1 MRGGVFLKDKKG
13 ENQHQEKSEEIKGR
27 EKLGRESFSM
37 KKMIFYLFAAAS
49 IFIVFAFTDST
60 HDKAIYVATNGNDQN
75 NGTKSKPFRT
85 LKKAASEARA
95 GRVVYIKE
103 GIYKEKLI
111 VKYSGTKSKPITFK
125 AYNQDKVVLTGENVK
140 NAEGDT
146 SLVKIDN
153 KNYITISGLTIQDLT
168 TNLTNETVIG
178 MYVTGSSS
186 HITLE
191 NNVVRKIE
199 THADDGNAHGIAV
212 YGTGPMKDIH
222 IVNNTIEDLKLG
234 WSESLVL
241 NGNIDGFHIENN
253 IVRRND
259 NIGID
264 LIGYEGV
271 SHNAK
276 ADYARNGIVENNEVY
291 EISSYGN
298 PAYGKEYNAG
308 GIYVDGGKHIT
319 IDKNTIYNCDIG
331 IEATSEHAKQYAH
344 NIQITNNIVYNN
356 HYTGISIGGY
366 DEDRGG
372 TKNSSITKNIMY
384 RNDTKGLAG
393 GQLLLQHDIK
403 NNVIERNIL
412 TAGPSRIFIANFFTT
427 NQANVLTKNV
437 FHKENGKTGLWVWKK
452 AEFSFFQEFKH
463 ASMSDSQSSYLDPM
477 FENETSYD
485 FTLKKESP
493 IKHMINN

>member
-1 MRGGVFLKDKKG
+1 
-13 ENQHQEKSEEIKGR
+13 
-27 EKLGRESFSM
+27 M
-37 KKMIFYLFAAAS
+37 KKTILYLFAAV
-49 IFIVFAFTDST
+49 ILIVFGFTDST

-75 NGTKSKPFRT
+75 DGSKSKPFRT
-85 LKKAASEARA
+85 LKKATLEAKA
-95 GRVVYIKE
+95 GTIVYIKE
-103 GIYKEKLI
+103 GTYKEKLI
-111 VKYSGTKSKPITFK
+111 VRHSGTKLKPITFK
-125 AYNQDKVVLTGENVK
+125 AYNQDKVVLSGDDVK
-140 NAEGDT
+140 NVEGDT

-153 KNYITISGLTIQDLT
+153 KNYITISGLNIQELT

-199 THADDGNAHGIAV
+199 THAEDGNAHGIAV
-212 YGTGPMKDIH
+212 YGTGPMKDVH
-222 IVNNTIEDLKLG
+222 IINNTIEDLKLG

-241 NGNIDGFHIENN
+241 NGNVDGFTIEKN

-264 LIGYEGV
+264 LIGYEGI
-271 SHNAK
+271 SNDPK
-276 ADYARNGIVENNEVY
+276 ADYVRNGIVKNNEVY

-298 PAYGKEYNAG
+298 PAYGEEYSAG
-308 GIYVDGGKHIT
+308 GVYVDGGKNIT

-331 IEATSEHAKQYAH
+331 IEATSEHAKQYAD
-344 NIQITNNIVYNN
+344 NIQITENIVYNN

-366 DEDRGG
+366 DENRGG
-372 TKNSSITKNIMY
+372 TINSSITKNIIY

-393 GQLLLQHDIK
+393 GQLQLQHDIK

-427 NQANVLTKNV
+427 NQDNVLTRNV
-437 FHKENGKTGLWVWKK
+437 FHKEKGKTGLWVWKEE
-452 AEFSFFQEFKH
+452 EFTSFQEFKR
-463 ASMSDSQSSYLDPM
+463 ASTSDSQSSYLDPM
-477 FENETSYD
+477 FENETNYD

-493 IKHMINN
+493 AKSIIE

>member
-1 MRGGVFLKDKKG
+1 
-13 ENQHQEKSEEIKGR
+13 
-27 EKLGRESFSM
+27 M
-37 KKMIFYLFAAAS
+37 KKTILYLFAAA
-49 IFIVFAFTDST
+49 ILIVFGFSDST
-60 HDKAIYVATNGNDQN
+60 DDKAIYVATNGNDQN
-75 NGTKSKPFRT
+75 DGTESKPFRT

-95 GRVVYIKE
+95 GTIVYIKE
-103 GIYKEKLI
+103 GIYKERLI
-111 VKYSGTKSKPITFK
+111 VRYSGTKLKPITFK
-125 AYNQDKVVLTGENVK
+125 AYNQDKVVLTGEDVK
-140 NAEGDT
+140 NVEGDT
-146 SLVKIDN
+146 SLVSIDN
-153 KNYITISGLTIQDLT
+153 KNYITINGLIIQELT

-199 THADDGNAHGIAV
+199 THAEDGNAHGIAI

-222 IVNNTIEDLKLG
+222 IRNNTIEDLKLG

-241 NGNIDGFHIENN
+241 NGNVDGFSIENN

-264 LIGYEGV
+264 LIGYEGI
-271 SHNAK
+271 SNDPK
-276 ADYARNGIVENNEVY
+276 ADYVRNGIVKNNEVY
-291 EISSYGN
+291 QISSYGN
-298 PAYGKEYNAG
+298 PAYGEEYNAG
-308 GIYVDGGKHIT
+308 GVYVDGGKNIT

-331 IEATSEHAKQYAH
+331 IEATSEHAKQYAD
-344 NIQITNNIVYNN
+344 NIQITDNIVYNN

-366 DEDRGG
+366 DENRGG
-372 TKNSSITKNIMY
+372 TINSSITKNIIY

-427 NQANVLTKNV
+427 NQDIELTRNV
-437 FHKENGKTGLWVWKK
+437 FHKEKGKTGLWVWKEE
-452 AEFSFFQEFKH
+452 EFTSFQAFQRD
-463 ASMSDSQSSYLDPM
+463 STSDSQSSYLDPM
-477 FENETSYD
+477 FENETNYD

-493 IKHMINN
+493 AKNIIEQ

>member
-1 MRGGVFLKDKKG
+1 ML
-13 ENQHQEKSEEIKGR
+13 
-27 EKLGRESFSM
+27 
-37 KKMIFYLFAAAS
+37 
-49 IFIVFAFTDST
+49 IVFGFTDST

-75 NGTKSKPFRT
+75 DGTKSKPFRT
-85 LKKAASEARA
+85 LKKAVSEARA
-95 GRVVYIKE
+95 GTIVYIKE
-103 GIYKEKLI
+103 GTYKEKLI
-111 VKYSGTKSKPITFK
+111 VRHSGTKLKPITFK
-125 AYNQDKVVLTGENVK
+125 AYNQDKVVLSGDDVK
-140 NAEGDT
+140 NVEGDT
-146 SLVKIDN
+146 SLVSIDN
-153 KNYITISGLTIQDLT
+153 KNYITISGLIIQELT

-186 HITLE
+186 HIRLE

-199 THADDGNAHGIAV
+199 THAEDGNAHGIAI
-212 YGTGPMKDIH
+212 YGTGPMKDVH
-222 IVNNTIEDLKLG
+222 IINNTIEDLKLG

-241 NGNIDGFHIENN
+241 NGNVDGFTIENN

-264 LIGYEGV
+264 LIGFEGI
-271 SHNAK
+271 SNDPK
-276 ADYARNGIVENNEVY
+276 ADYVRNGIVKNNEVY

-298 PAYGKEYNAG
+298 PAYGEEYNAG
-308 GIYVDGGKHIT
+308 GVYVDGGKNIT

-331 IEATSEHAKQYAH
+331 IEATSEHAKQYAD
-344 NIQITNNIVYNN
+344 NIQITDNIVYNN

-366 DEDRGG
+366 DENRGG
-372 TKNSSITKNIMY
+372 TINSSITKNIIY

-427 NQANVLTKNV
+427 NQDNVLSRNV
-437 FHKENGKTGLWVWKK
+437 FHKEKGKTGLWVWKEE
-452 AEFSFFQEFKH
+452 EFTSFQEFKR
-463 ASMSDSQSSYLDPM
+463 ASTSDSQSSYLDPM
-477 FENETSYD
+477 FENETTYD

-493 IKHMINN
+493 AKSIIE